1 MTAVALVILIV
12 VMWVVLAVAARGRS
26 VPVRWESR
34 RIITWHCTG
43 CGRAYRWEGGLEDAT
58 PCPGC
63 GRVPSPAERAEVRR
77 AWRRLDEEWR
87 RLDAM
92 FREDDHA

>member
-1 MTAVALVILIV
+1 MTVVALVILIV
-12 VMWVVLAVAARGRS
+12 VLVVALVVAARGRAVS
-26 VPVRWESR
+26 VRWESR
-34 RIITWHCTG
+34 RVVWHCTG

>member
-12 VMWVVLAVAARGRS
+12 VLVVVLAVAARGRAVS
-26 VPVRWESR
+26 VR
-34 RIITWHCTG
+34 RDSHRVVWHCTG
-43 CGRAYRWEGGLEDAT
+43 CGRAYRWAGGLEDAT